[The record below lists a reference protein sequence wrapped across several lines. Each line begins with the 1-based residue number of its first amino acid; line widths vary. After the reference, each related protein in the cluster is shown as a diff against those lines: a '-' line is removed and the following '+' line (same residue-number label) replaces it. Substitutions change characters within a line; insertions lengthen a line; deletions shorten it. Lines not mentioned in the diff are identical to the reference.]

1 MTRNLVL
8 AGLLASV
15 LPVASARAGDGIT
28 AGNDIPF
35 AGPYTPHFPPFYGPN
50 SAYGYYGPYYPP
62 YGGMDSAPT
71 SVNAAMPAAYVQ
83 PAQLYAQP
91 FSLIGQAALGQVI
104 AQPTE
109 PPPAPMPTGKPAPQ
123 K

>member
-8 AGLLASV
+8 AALLASV

-28 AGNDIPF
+28 VGKDIPF

-71 SVNAAMPAAYVQ
+71 SVNAPMPAAYVQ
-83 PAQLYAQP
+83 PAQLYGQP
-91 FSLIGQAALGQVI
+91 FSLIGQAALDQVI
-104 AQPTE
+104 VQSAE
-109 PPPAPMPTGKPAPQ
+109 PPPAPMSPAKPAPQ